1 MIAYF
6 KTEVPFLRLLIF
18 FICGI
23 SLAVVFNLPP
33 SFLLKI
39 SWLVLFVL
47 IMILSLSF
55 RKSKIYLH
63 SYLIGILIYIE
74 LFLSGIVLCCQHKE
88 IFNPNHFSK
97 FPSDELVV
105 IVVEEPQIKG
115 DIARFNVEVK
125 DNIYHQHIQKSIGK
139 LLLAM
144 RFDTTKALN
153 INYGDELLIKSKYN
167 ETEPPYNPAE
177 FNYKR
182 YLSFQQVYHQSFINK
197 KQTVKLAEHQGNF
210 LKKAAL
216 NFRKQQVEKF
226 RKYLPD
232 ADAQA
237 VAATLILGYRDNLS
251 RDILDAY
258 SKTGT
263 MHVLSVSGMHVAIVV
278 LLLDF
283 LLRFLDKNRKAKMIK
298 ALMMIAL
305 VWFYSF
311 ITGLAPSV
319 ERAAIM
325 LTFILLAKA
334 FGKKVNIFNIIAIAA
349 FIILI
354 ENPFAITNVGFQ
366 LSFIAVSGLIYL
378 QPKIY
383 DLYTPQNKFISIC
396 WSCISVSVA
405 AQLATAPISLYYFH
419 QFPLYFIISNL
430 FIALPAV
437 LIMYTGIAFLAGS
450 FSVFWMKFIGWI
462 LNSLI
467 GFTNAGLM
475 QVEQIH
481 YANIT
486 QIWLSFFE
494 IVLFY
499 LLLFLILQS
508 FQQKS
513 YWKYSFGLIFIL
525 VMMKS
530 FQAYAHM
537 KQKQATFFSLRK
549 NTAVALIDGRSAML
563 ITDLQPDEYTFQF
576 SVKPYLDSCQI
587 QQIQFENPHRTKSEK
602 LYTFDGHQLKIIHQS
617 DKNLPQQNVDWLLL
631 SGDRIY
637 DLKPILEQNTY
648 QKLFIDGKNRD
659 FVINNFQEQLA
670 KQNQTAHT
678 LKRNFA
684 VEIKTQ

>member
-6 KTEVPFLRLLIF
+6 KTEIPFLRLLLF
-18 FICGI
+18 FISGI
-23 SLAVVFNLPP
+23 SIAVVFNLPP
-33 SFLLKI
+33 NFALNI
-39 SWLVLFVL
+39 SCLALFVL
-47 IMILSLSF
+47 IIVLNLSF

-63 SYLIGILIYIE
+63 SHLIGILVYTE
-74 LFLSGIVLCCQHKE
+74 MLLAGIVLCCQHKE
-88 IFNPNHFSK
+88 IFNAKHFSK
-97 FPSDELVV
+97 LPSDELVV
-105 IVVEEPQIKG
+105 IVNEEPQIKG
-115 DIARFNVEVK
+115 DITRFNVEVK
-125 DNIYHQHIQKSIGK
+125 DNIYHQHIQKSMGK

-144 RFDTTKALN
+144 RFDTKKTLN

-182 YLSFQQVYHQSFINK
+182 YLSFQQIYHQSFINK
-197 KQTVKLAEHQGNF
+197 KQTVKLAEHQGN
-210 LKKAAL
+210 LLREAAL
-216 NFRKQQVEKF
+216 NFRKHQVEKF
-226 RKYLPD
+226 KKYLSD
-232 ADAQA
+232 SDAQS

-283 LLRFLDKNRKAKMIK
+283 LLRFLDKNRNAKMIK
-298 ALMMIAL
+298 ALMMIVL

-366 LSFIAVSGLIYL
+366 LSFIAVGGLIYL

-419 QFPLYFIISNL
+419 QFPLYFILSNL

-437 LIMYTGIAFLAGS
+437 LIMYTGIAFLMGS
-450 FSVFWMKFIGWI
+450 FSVLWMKSIGWI

-467 GFTNAGLM
+467 GFTNSGLI
-475 QVEQIH
+475 QIEQIH

-486 QIWLSFFE
+486 QIWISFLE

-508 FQQKS
+508 FKQKT

-530 FQAYAHM
+530 IQAYAHM

-549 NTAVALIDGRSAML
+549 NTAVALIDGRNAML
-563 ITDLQPDEYTFQF
+563 ITDLQPDEYTYQF
-576 SVKPYLDSCQI
+576 SVKPFLDSCQI
-587 QQIQFENPHRTKSEK
+587 QQIQFENPHQTKSEK
-602 LYTFDGHQLKIIHQS
+602 IYTFDRHQLKIVYQS
-617 DKNLPQQNVDWLLL
+617 NKNLPKQKVDWLLL

-637 DLKPILEQNTY
+637 DLKPILEQNEY
-648 QKLFIDGKNRD
+648 QMLFIDGKNRD
-659 FVINNFQEQLA
+659 FVINNFQEQLL
-670 KQNQTAHT
+670 KQNQAAHT
-678 LKRNFA
+678 LKRNYA